1 MKGLFFGSMM
11 VLGATCMALSGNAV
25 HMADAVAVF
34 IVTIPVALGSFF
46 KSGLAE

>member
-1 MKGLFFGSMM
+1 MKGLFVGSMA
-11 VLGATCMALSGNAV
+11 VLAVTCMALSGNAI

-34 IVTIPVALGSFF
+34 IVTIPVALGAFF